1 MILYPEPD
9 LVFPS
14 IRKLSKELQV
24 FPLAFDE
31 SVFGK
36 ALYGFGKIDITLF
49 ELKRLKVTAFLYEK
63 AGEEGCVIAFLRL
76 VIFKK
81 RSCAACPHGF
91 LEQGKKLIS
100 RAYSPKLRPYIKV
113 QKVAFPAFL

>member
-1 MILYPEPD
+1 MIPFIVSFSRAARERDSSVKAGVYGKMILYPEPD

-63 AGEEGCVIAFLRL
+63 AGEEGCVIVFLR
-76 VIFKK
+76 
-81 RSCAACPHGF
+81 
-91 LEQGKKLIS
+91 
-100 RAYSPKLRPYIKV
+100 
-113 QKVAFPAFL
+113 